1 MASVAVTNITKVNYD
16 NSKKSIS
23 GFPVETYRI
32 ASGQAAA
39 DTAVIPNSNAPTL
52 ERGLIK
58 AVSGGPFSHNLPAT
72 GATNVTITLVGGT
85 TTIGQ
90 FDVEVTWGPR

>member
-1 MASVAVTNITKVNYD
+1 MASVAVSNISAISFNQ
-16 NSKKSIS
+16 SKLSVS
-23 GFPVETYRI
+23 GFPVEIYRV
-32 ASGQAAA
+32 AAGQAAD
-39 DTAVIPNSNAPTL
+39 DTAVLPNSNAPTR

-72 GATNVTITLVGGT
+72 GATSVTITLVGGT

-90 FDVEVTWGPR
+90 FDVELTWGPR

>member
-1 MASVAVTNITKVNYD
+1 MASVAVTNITKVNY
-16 NSKKSIS
+16 NWSKISIS
-23 GFPVETYRI
+23 GYPVETYRI

-39 DTAVIPNSNAPTL
+39 DTAVIPNSNAPTM
-52 ERGLIK
+52 ERGLIC

-85 TTIGQ
+85 VTIGQ
-90 FDVEVTWGPR
+90 FDVEVTWQPR